1 MTVLITLT
9 TAGLDSGPFNL
20 YSDVD
25 GYTTAFETGV
35 SKTALV
41 SGYTSSLV
49 TNGTVTVRVKSTGV
63 CTNYIDIPIGGIT
76 TTTSST
82 STTTTSTTIAPS
94 IVFQGERGCSFTTSG
109 GTGSSC
115 GNSGT
120 FNIVGGTYNI
130 KGYVGIDTGPTPLT
144 FCELTLII
152 DGVEYRVSTSSPY
165 VAGYTENIPCG
176 PGSHT
181 FSYLVTGSGGT
192 NTGGGGGLLDSLIN

>member
-1 MTVLITLT
+1 MIVLITLI
-9 TAGLDSGPFNL
+9 TAGTDSGPFDL
-20 YSDVD
+20 YSNSTGSWVK
-25 GYTTAFETGV
+25 FEDNV
-35 SKTALV
+35 SKSALLA
-41 SGYTSSLV
+41 GYTSTLV
-49 TNGTVTVRVKSTGV
+49 PDGTTSVRVQSDGV
-63 CTNYIDIPIGGIT
+63 CVNHIDVVVIT
-76 TTTSST
+76 TTTST

-165 VAGYTENIPCG
+165 VAGYTQNIPCG